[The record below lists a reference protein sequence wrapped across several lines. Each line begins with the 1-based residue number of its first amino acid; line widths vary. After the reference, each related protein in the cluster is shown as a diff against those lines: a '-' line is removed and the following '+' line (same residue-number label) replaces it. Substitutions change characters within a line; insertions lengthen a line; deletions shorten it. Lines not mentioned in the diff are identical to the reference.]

1 MEELIKKIQQ
11 NFKEHNI
18 NSIEQKIAFI
28 IGYLEEN
35 DKVNKKQFIDVLR
48 KINVGEL

>member
-1 MEELIKKIQQ
+1 MEDIIKQIQQ
-11 NFKEHNI
+11 HLKKQNI

-28 IGYLEEN
+28 IGYLGEN